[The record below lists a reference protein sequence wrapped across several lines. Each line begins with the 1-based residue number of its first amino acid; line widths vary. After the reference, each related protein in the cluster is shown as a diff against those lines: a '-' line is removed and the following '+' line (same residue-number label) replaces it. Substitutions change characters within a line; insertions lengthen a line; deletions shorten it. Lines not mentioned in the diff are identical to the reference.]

1 MQPEKTYRQRKRR
14 WPLPRE
20 RWRVSAKLSRL
31 LPFALTLMAVL
42 CCASCATTKKTQ
54 TEQIVKEV
62 MVEKHDTVTV
72 IKQTHKETVP
82 MSQARITIS
91 VDSLLKLP
99 AGASY
104 HKRSGQAGA
113 EVSLKGDTIF
123 VTATCD
129 SLQRE
134 VEYYEEQYHATLEAL
149 DNLKERVQTEREH
162 RSTAFNISFESLPLL
177 VAVAVLSITIFK
189 FTIRWIK

>member
-1 MQPEKTYRQRKRR
+1 
-14 WPLPRE
+14 
-20 RWRVSAKLSRL
+20 
-31 LPFALTLMAVL
+31 
-42 CCASCATTKKTQ
+42 
-54 TEQIVKEV
+54 
-62 MVEKHDTVTV
+62 
-72 IKQTHKETVP
+72 

-123 VTATCD
+123 ITATCD

-134 VEYYEEQYHATLEAL
+134 VEYYEEQHYAALEAL

-162 RSTAFNISFESLPLL
+162 RSNPIKIALAAFIVGLFVGVIS
-177 VAVAVLSITIFK
+177 TIIILTK
-189 FTIRWIK
+189 IQHEKE